1 MNSFYAVRVDRK
13 GNRIRCEPDEQGY
26 ITVKAGD
33 VLRFIDPHHP
43 DRFIAVN
50 SLVFFTGDTP
60 VKLQLGDNE
69 MYPLYIGA
77 NERRGVE
84 KLRVKRMM
92 VLADSTFYYEGMT
105 A

>member
-1 MNSFYAVRVDRK
+1 MDRE

-26 ITVKAGD
+26 ISASAGD
-33 VLRFIDPHHP
+33 TLMFEDPRHP
-43 DRFIAVN
+43 DRFVAVN

-60 VKLQLGDNE
+60 LKVQLGDNDK
-69 MYPLYIGA
+69 YPLYVGA

-84 KLRVKRMM
+84 RLRVRQMT
-92 VLADSTFYYEGMT
+92 VLTNCSFYYEGMT